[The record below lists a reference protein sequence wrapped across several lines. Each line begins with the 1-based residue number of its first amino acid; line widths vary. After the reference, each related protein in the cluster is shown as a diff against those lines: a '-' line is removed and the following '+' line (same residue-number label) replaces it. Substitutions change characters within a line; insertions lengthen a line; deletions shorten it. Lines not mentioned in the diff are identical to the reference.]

1 MKRKNTLYLS
11 IQIVSVSLILGSNLF
26 AQTRA
31 AGQPE
36 QDPGDWGLML
46 ALAAAGLALIGLLLK
61 MRSTRNAAERP
72 APPFSAEARRAK
84 TEPSVRTARPL
95 GGRDAQEIRKAKI
108 DFELP
113 DLPARPVVRARD
125 AADAKAAAVP
135 TTIPAAQVLE
145 YSRLPINSFTGLK
158 PAALFGELPTSDDSG
173 LFSAIDQALDENDDD
188 VEVRMLAMRVLAA
201 FKTYESMDAL
211 SQIAL
216 YDLSVH
222 LRSKAV
228 STLADFDHESVFETI
243 VLACSDPTREVRAA
257 ASRAI
262 VKLSFDRADAWVRI
276 IESGDQSRIS
286 QAAAAAVE
294 AGLAKLSF
302 ERLAHRDERVAY
314 EAFTMAVLLV
324 RGGEAAALF
333 EAIWK
338 HRDPKVRLAL
348 LQVLKAADDVSIRP
362 QLEALIAAGSLPAE
376 LIDKAK
382 EILRKFDRAAMAY
395 AQPEAFSQTEVLHY
409 D

>member
-1 MKRKNTLYLS
+1 MKRKKIPYLL
-11 IQIVSVSLILGSNLF
+11 INIISVLLTTGGDLL
-26 AQTRA
+26 AQA
-31 AGQPE
+31 PAGHAE
-36 QDPGDWGLML
+36 QGADDWGMTL
-46 ALAAAGLALIGLLLK
+46 ALLAAGLAMVGLLLK
-61 MRSTRNAAERP
+61 MRSGQNAADRTVPASPAIKQQAKPERK
-72 APPFSAEARRAK
+72 SS
-84 TEPSVRTARPL
+84 TVRPL
-95 GGRDAQEIRKAKI
+95 RDPQRQEIRKAKV

-113 DLPARPVVRARD
+113 DLPARPVAKPRIGVDAR
-125 AADAKAAAVP
+125 AAAAS
-135 TTIPAAQVLE
+135 TTIPTAQILE
-145 YSRLPINSFTGLK
+145 YSRLPVNSFTGLK

-173 LFSAIDQALDENDDD
+173 LFSAIDQSLDENDHD
-188 VEVRMLAMRVLAA
+188 VEVRLLAMRVLAA

-228 STLADFDHESVFETI
+228 SILADLDHESVFETI

-276 IESGDQSRIS
+276 VESGDQSRIC

-294 AGLAKLSF
+294 AGLTKMSF
-302 ERLAHRDERVAY
+302 ERLAHRDERIAY

-324 RGGEAAALF
+324 RGGEAAVLF
-333 EAIWK
+333 EGVWN

-348 LQVLKAADDVSIRP
+348 MQVLKAADDESIRP
-362 QLEALIAAGSLPAE
+362 QLEALIAAGSLPEE
-376 LIDKAK
+376 LIEKAK
-382 EILRKFDRAAMAY
+382 EILRKFDRAAIVY
-395 AQPEAFSQTEVLHY
+395 TQPEAFSQGAVLHY